1 MAVATAVHL
10 TPRYFL
16 PAFFRG
22 TAGAAGSGG
31 PPAFRARI
39 MPMRGSIV
47 GPPFSATRIRASIA
61 ASHFGASCSAFGS
74 FVM

>member
-10 TPRYFL
+10 TTRNFL
-16 PAFFRG
+16 PAFFRAAG
-22 TAGAAGSGG
+22 GAAGSGG
-31 PPAFRARI
+31 PSAFRARI

-47 GPPFSATRIRASIA
+47 GPPFVATRIKACIA
-61 ASHFGASCSAFGS
+61 ACHSGASCSAFGS